1 MFEAPA
7 IRDKIAAI
15 AGPDFEVKDWTTANA
30 PLFAALK
37 LEKFTYF
44 MVLLL
49 IVLVAAFN
57 IIATLVMQVM
67 ERRKEIAI
75 LRTMGSMALSIAL
88 IFLWQGLAVGVVG
101 TAAGRSA
108 AGA

>member
-1 MFEAPA
+1 MFDAPA
-7 IRDKIAAI
+7 VRAKIAAM

-30 PLFAALK
+30 PLFSALA

-57 IIATLVMQVM
+57 IIATLVMEVM

-75 LRTMGSMALSIAL
+75 VRTMGAMAR
-88 IFLWQGLAVGVVG
+88 
-101 TAAGRSA
+101 RSR
-108 AGA
+108 

>member
-1 MFEAPA
+1 MDARCWPTIRHLESGLEFRLVNMFDAPA
-7 IRDKIAAI
+7 VRNQDRGYCGTGLRGRGLDHRQRAAVRR
-15 AGPDFEVKDWTTANA
+15 AQ
-30 PLFAALK
+30 

-57 IIATLVMQVM
+57 IIATLVMVVM

-75 LRTMGSMALSIAL
+75 LRTMGAR
-88 IFLWQGLAVGVVG
+88 
-101 TAAGRSA
+101 AGSVA
-108 AGA
+108 